1 MFKNNKIMMKNAN
14 NKEKEL
20 NNISNKEK
28 NKENN
33 NA

>member
-1 MFKNNKIMMKNAN
+1 MMKNAN

-33 NA
+33 NAWDQ